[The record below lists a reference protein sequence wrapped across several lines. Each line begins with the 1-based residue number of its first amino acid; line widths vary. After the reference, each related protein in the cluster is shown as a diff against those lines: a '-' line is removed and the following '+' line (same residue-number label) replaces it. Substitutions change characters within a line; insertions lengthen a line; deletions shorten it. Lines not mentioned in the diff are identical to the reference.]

1 MFRRN
6 IGTNHFF
13 YRWDDGWTACVT
25 TTRVSCAEAKKL
37 DRKSKGFCGYDWMI
51 ASIIRHGAI
60 GTEREM
66 DKYGYIGIET
76 LLNYCEN
83 SKNHAVTPN
92 EFMRM
97 NRVRMAEPHWIPCSE
112 RLPEFKY
119 ETYDKE
125 DDFTYWD
132 TDVVM
137 GSTNIGM
144 LTLGVFCCDSNHPNE
159 YHWDSIEAGRPFD
172 MCGLAVGVHVI
183 AWMPLPKPYT
193 EDKE

>member
-1 MFRRN
+1 MSRC
-6 IGTNHFF
+6 I
-13 YRWDDGWTACVT
+13 DADALEKEGWSLHRDI
-25 TTRVSCAEAKKL
+25 RV
-37 DRKSKGFCGYDWMI
+37 
-51 ASIIRHGAI
+51 
-60 GTEREM
+60 
-66 DKYGYIGIET
+66 DKNTWEYQTKPLRQVPTIE
-76 LLNYCEN
+76 
-83 SKNHAVTPN
+83 P
-92 EFMRM
+92 
-97 NRVRMAEPHWIPCSE
+97 EPHWISCSE

-144 LTLGVFCCDSNHPNE
+144 LTLGVFCRDSNHPNE